1 MLQRQEDCAAMDF
14 EKKEDVT
21 MRVLIIPD
29 VHLKPWMFRRAS
41 EMLKNKAADRAVCLM
56 DLADSHQGIPSRELY
71 EQTYDAAIRFAEEY
85 PDTLWCYGNHDAGYL
100 WEQHYIYYDRSVSG
114 TVREKLR
121 LLRSS
126 LPDER
131 QLAVAHRIDN
141 VIFCHGGLSASFV
154 MQNIPEEDCRD
165 VDRVLERINHMG
177 RDELWDTN
185 SPLWFRP
192 QYDEECLYRAGEL
205 LQVVGHTPVH
215 KVRKTGTLVSC
226 DIFHIYRA
234 GSSDG
239 SLAFPVLDTQTWELD
254 GFKYGKTA

>member
-1 MLQRQEDCAAMDF
+1 
-14 EKKEDVT
+14 

-41 EMLKNKAADRAVCLM
+41 EMLKNEAADRAVCLM
-56 DLADSHQGIPSRELY
+56 DLADSHWGTPTRELY
-71 EQTYDAAIRFAEEY
+71 EKTYDAAIRFAEEF

-100 WEQHYIYYDRSVSG
+100 WEQHYMYYDESVSG
-114 TVREKLR
+114 AVREKHR

-154 MQNIPEEDCRD
+154 RQNVPEEDYCD
-165 VDRVLERINHMG
+165 ADRVLERINHMG
-177 RDELWDTN
+177 REELWSTD
-185 SPLWFRP
+185 SPLWLRP
-192 QYDEECLYRAGEL
+192 QYDEECLYGAEEL

-215 KVRKTGTLVSC
+215 EVRRVGSLVSC

-239 SLAFPVLDTQTWELD
+239 SLAYPVLDTQTWELD
-254 GFKYGKTA
+254 GCRYRKTA